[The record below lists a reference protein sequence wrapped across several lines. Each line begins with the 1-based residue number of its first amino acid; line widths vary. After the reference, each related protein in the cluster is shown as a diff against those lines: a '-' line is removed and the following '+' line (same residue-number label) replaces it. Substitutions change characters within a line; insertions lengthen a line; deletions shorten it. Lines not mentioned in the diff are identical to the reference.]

1 MLEEIYNMLK
11 VLRGRVY
18 RVLPLG
24 LSRACMH
31 AVGYKVKG
39 SEVEGMEFE
48 AARFRW
54 A

>member
-1 MLEEIYNMLK
+1 MEEIYNMLK

-24 LSRACMH
+24 LSRTCMH
-31 AVGYKVKG
+31 ALGYRVKG
-39 SEVEGMEFE
+39 SEVEGMGFE
-48 AARFRW
+48 VARFRW